1 MSSIDA
7 EKNVEKKAENKG
19 VTNTLTKAVTNT
31 VNSAAKL
38 FQPFSIGGL
47 SLKNRTVMAPMTRT
61 FSPNYIPT
69 DEVAQ
74 YYRRRAEGNVGLII
88 TEGTFISHK
97 AANGYERVPAI
108 FGEEA
113 LAGWKHVVDEV
124 HAAGGKIAPQL
135 WHVGSVRKEGIGPDK
150 AIPAYSPS
158 GLYKPGTPNGIAM
171 SQADID
177 EVVSAFAQ
185 AAADAKAIGFDAIE
199 VHGAHG
205 YLVDQFFWQ
214 GTNQRSDKYGGS
226 LENRARF
233 AVEIVQAIRLA
244 VGEDFPIIFRFSQ
257 WKQQDYKAK
266 LCQTPEELTTFLLL
280 LSNAGVDI
288 FHASTRRFWLPE
300 FEGSA
305 LNLAGWT
312 KKITNKPVITV
323 GSVGLDSD
331 FTGEGS
337 VDLGGTSNPTSID
350 ALLVRLNHDEFD
362 LVAIGRALLVD
373 PEWVNKIKDNKSDE
387 IAQFNKAALMKLS

>member
-1 MSSIDA
+1 MS
-7 EKNVEKKAENKG
+7 NN
-19 VTNTLTKAVTNT
+19 N
-31 VNSAAKL
+31 AAKL
-38 FQPFSIGGL
+38 FESFSAGSL
-47 SLKNRTVMAPMTRT
+47 NLKNRTVMAPMTRT

-69 DEVAQ
+69 DDVAK

-108 FGEEA
+108 FGDEA

-150 AIPAYSPS
+150 EVPGYSPS
-158 GLYKPGTPNGIAM
+158 GLYKPGAPNGVAM
-171 SQADID
+171 SKADID
-177 EVVSAFAQ
+177 DVVASFAQ

-205 YLVDQFFWQ
+205 YLVDQFFWE
-214 GTNQRSDKYGGS
+214 GTNQRDDEYGGS
-226 LENRARF
+226 LENRTRF
-233 AVEIVQAIRLA
+233 GVEIVKAIREK
-244 VGEDFPIIFRFSQ
+244 VGKDFPIIFRFSQ
-257 WKQQDYKAK
+257 WKQQDYNTK
-266 LCQTPEELTTFLLL
+266 LCQTPEELATFLTL
-280 LSNAGVDI
+280 LSDAGVDI

-300 FEGSA
+300 FEGSD

-312 KKITNKPVITV
+312 KKLINKPVITV

-337 VDLGGTSNPTSID
+337 VDLAGTSNPTGIEG
-350 ALLVRLNHDEFD
+350 LLTRLNNDEFD

-373 PEWVNKIKDNKSDE
+373 PEWVNKIEHNKEDE
-387 IAQFNKAALMKLS
+387 IAPFNKEALMKLS

>member
-1 MSSIDA
+1 MSNNNA
-7 EKNVEKKAENKG
+7 A
-19 VTNTLTKAVTNT
+19 T
-31 VNSAAKL
+31 AKL
-38 FQPFSIGGL
+38 FQSFSAGGL
-47 SLKNRTVMAPMTRT
+47 TLKNRTVMAPMTRT

-69 DEVAQ
+69 ADVAK

-113 LAGWKHVVDEV
+113 LAGWKTVVDEV

-150 AIPAYSPS
+150 TIPAYSPS
-158 GLYKPGTPNGIAM
+158 GLYKPGSPNGVAM

-177 EVVSAFAQ
+177 EVVASFAQ
-185 AAADAKAIGFDAIE
+185 AASDAKAIGFDAIE

-205 YLVDQFFWQ
+205 YLVDQFFWE

-226 LENRARF
+226 LENRAQF
-233 AVEIVQAIRLA
+233 AVEIVEAIRVA

-257 WKQQDYKAK
+257 WKQQDYNAK
-266 LCQTPEELTTFLLL
+266 LCQTPEELATFLTL
-280 LSNAGVDI
+280 LSNAGVDV

-300 FEGSA
+300 FEGSD

-312 KKITNKPVITV
+312 KKLTNKPVITV

-337 VDLGGTSNPTSID
+337 ADLGGTSNPTGIEG
-350 ALLVRLNHDEFD
+350 LLTRLNNDEFD

-373 PEWVNKIKDNKSDE
+373 PEWVNKIQSNKEDE
-387 IAQFNKAALMKLS
+387 ISPFNKDALMKLS

>member
-1 MSSIDA
+1 MLGNKMS
-7 EKNVEKKAENKG
+7 NN
-19 VTNTLTKAVTNT
+19 N
-31 VNSAAKL
+31 AAKL
-38 FQPFSIGGL
+38 FESFSAGSL
-47 SLKNRTVMAPMTRT
+47 NLKNRTVMAPMTRT

-69 DEVAQ
+69 DDVAK

-108 FGEEA
+108 FGDEA

-150 AIPAYSPS
+150 EVPGYSPS
-158 GLYKPGTPNGIAM
+158 GLYKPGAPNGVAM
-171 SQADID
+171 SKADID
-177 EVVSAFAQ
+177 DVVASFAQ

-205 YLVDQFFWQ
+205 YLVDQFFWE
-214 GTNQRSDKYGGS
+214 GTNQRDDEYGGS
-226 LENRARF
+226 LENRTRF
-233 AVEIVQAIRLA
+233 GVEIVKAIREK
-244 VGEDFPIIFRFSQ
+244 VGKDFPIIFRFSQ
-257 WKQQDYKAK
+257 WKQQDYNAK
-266 LCQTPEELTTFLLL
+266 LCQTPEELAIFLTL
-280 LSNAGVDI
+280 LSDAGVDI

-300 FEGSA
+300 FEGSD

-312 KKITNKPVITV
+312 KKLINKPVITV

-337 VDLGGTSNPTSID
+337 VDLAGTSNPTGIEG
-350 ALLVRLNHDEFD
+350 LLTRLNNDEFD

-373 PEWVNKIKDNKSDE
+373 PEWVNKIEHNKEDE
-387 IAQFNKAALMKLS
+387 IAPFNKEALMKLS